1 MRLWYISTLKS
12 TIMERSIN
20 LFTYEHRIV
29 LIDDDVDDQKIFNDS
44 LGEYNHQIK
53 NFTSAKRALYYL
65 HQLQRADHPSVIVT
79 DFKMPGM
86 NGMEILKAIKESP
99 LLYHI
104 PVIVYS
110 TEMSLLLQQKLKA
123 NGAAGCFIK
132 SDHLEDL
139 KEFLLVLGVIFENSI
154 FD

>member
-1 MRLWYISTLKS
+1 
-12 TIMERSIN
+12 MERSIN